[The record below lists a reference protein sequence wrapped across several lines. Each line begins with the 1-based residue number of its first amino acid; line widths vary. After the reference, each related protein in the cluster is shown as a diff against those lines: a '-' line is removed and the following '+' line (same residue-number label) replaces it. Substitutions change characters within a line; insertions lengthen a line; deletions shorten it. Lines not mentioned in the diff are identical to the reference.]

1 MNAIGN
7 VAEPT
12 ESVKR
17 DEPPVY
23 DRFNGHLEEEAL
35 ADQEIEGDEH
45 YQDQDIEGDEH
56 YVRKEEEHEGEHGED
71 HDEDH
76 DFFDS
81 EDEDHHHGNE
91 DGDADDEDAE
101 VVSVVNGLNDEDDDG
116 VILTDNY
123 VLLLTP
129 MLAGTVG
136 LCDDVTM

>member
-17 DEPPVY
+17 GESPVY
-23 DRFNGHLEEEAL
+23 NRFNGHLEEETL

-45 YQDQDIEGDEH
+45 YQDQDIEEDEH
-56 YVRKEEEHEGEHGED
+56 EEEHQREHGED

-81 EDEDHHHGNE
+81 DDEDHHHGNE
-91 DGDADDEDAE
+91 DGDGDDEDAD
-101 VVSVVNGLNDEDDDG
+101 VVSVVIGLNDEDDDG
-116 VILTDNY
+116 VILNDNY
-123 VLLLTP
+123 VLL
-129 MLAGTVG
+129 
-136 LCDDVTM
+136 